1 MKVTSIEKLKDM
13 AKGEVVSLIGFN
25 EESFVARLKRPS
37 LLNMVTNE
45 KIPNTLLLAAH
56 TVFFGAKTSKDVVSM
71 KDSNELYRIVAKE
84 ALVEPTLE
92 QIEEAGL
99 ELTDQ
104 QLIEIFQY
112 TQVGVR
118 ALESFRK
125 EQERIKNTENKQ

>member
-1 MKVTSIEKLKDM
+1 MKVTSIDELKAM
-13 AKGEVVSLIGFN
+13 AKGEIVELKGFGT
-25 EESFVARLKRPS
+25 ETFVARLRRPS
-37 LLNMVTNE
+37 LLNMVTNS
-45 KIPNTLLLAAH
+45 KIPNTLLSASH

-71 KDSNELYRIVAKE
+71 DESNQLYRIVAKE

-99 ELTDQ
+99 ELTDE

-118 ALESFRK
+118 ALESFHK
-125 EQERIKNTENKQ
+125 KQKDIKNTENKQ